1 MSTIIINV
9 VIILGIIIAGG
20 FLIFFVGDLLLSIV
34 DPKTDERRI
43 KNKKRRDAEKM
54 NQDLNKEDPEVAEKV
69 RKDEKIAAFLQ
80 ENETKEPER
89 LENGGYV
96 EVFNMDAV
104 PVPKTEEQEP
114 VEEDEEEEEEAEETQ
129 EQESDEERRLR
140 EAREALERRKL
151 EILRRLQENV
161 DEEEEE
167 AEEPAGEPTEEPVE
181 EPTDDLFEEPAEQL
195 IDESTEEAFE
205 ETEEP
210 VTEEVG
216 EPIQEEVQEE
226 VEEEPVEDNLNEERK
241 ALEEEK
247 LRYQELIKELEAKT
261 EAISVAAAA
270 GAEAQPVLGKEEYQ
284 KRLEEKQ
291 EALAANEKELKECKK
306 EFLPLDKVRRT
317 LEKDE
322 KRLRMKEIQ
331 VAKQQVLLYG
341 VNNYTDIDSEKEAK
355 LKEDL
360 DLLDGLKKSVEHCKN
375 VMQANKDRLPILEKM
390 YNVLTKQNEE
400 IKADIEHLN
409 EVLAKFED

>member
-34 DPKTDERRI
+34 DPKTDEKRI

-54 NQDLNKEDPEVAEKV
+54 NQDLNKEDSEVAEKV

-104 PVPKTEEQEP
+104 PVPKAEEQEP
-114 VEEDEEEEEEAEETQ
+114 VEEDEEEEEESEETQ

-140 EAREALERRKL
+140 EAREALEKRKL

-167 AEEPAGEPTEEPVE
+167 AEEPAEEPTEEPAE
-181 EPTDDLFEEPAEQL
+181 ESTDDLFEEPAEQL

-210 VTEEVG
+210 TVEEPVVEEV
-216 EPIQEEVQEE
+216 EES
-226 VEEEPVEDNLNEERK
+226 VEEEPVEDNLDEERK

-270 GAEAQPVLGKEEYQ
+270 GAEAQPVLEKEEYQ

>member
-114 VEEDEEEEEEAEETQ
+114 VEEDEDEEETEEAQ
-129 EQESDEERRLR
+129 EQEDEEEKRLR

-161 DEEEEE
+161 EEEEEE
-167 AEEPAGEPTEEPVE
+167 AEEPAEEPTEEPAE
-181 EPTDDLFEEPAEQL
+181 ESTDDLFEEPAEQL

-210 VTEEVG
+210 VVEEV
-216 EPIQEEVQEE
+216 EES